1 MRDFVTFEEHV
12 EGVRRSLDGAAGV
25 PERWY
30 AAPTFYFGNP
40 YAMYGPHDDIP
51 MPPGS
56 SVLDFEL
63 EVAAV
68 IGKEGRDL
76 TPEQAR
82 DHIVGYTVFND
93 WSARD
98 LQSAEM
104 KVGLGPCKGK
114 DTATTLGPYLVTAD
128 ELGKYRDADGFL
140 RLALTAEING
150 EVVGKDLL
158 SNMSWTFE
166 EMVAYASR
174 GTVVRPGDVLG
185 SGTCGNGGCLAE
197 LWGVRGEQSP
207 PPLKPG
213 DTVTLTVEGIGS
225 VSNTVVVSPGPHDR
239 SRRPT
244 PHEGAA
250 VTDLHPKRLLG
261 RVVVVTGAAGG
272 QGAAETEALTREG
285 ARVIATDVTE
295 SPGCRRLDVTSEK
308 DWAELAADLGEAYGQ
323 VHGLVNNA
331 GITWRARIDDV
342 RPEDMAR
349 VHAVNVTGPLLGI
362 QHLAP
367 LMPPGSSIVNVGSSA
382 ALTGHYPVAYTV
394 SKWALR
400 GLSKTAAMELGPRGI
415 RLNTIHPGFIET
427 DMTASAAP
435 AFREANIRETPLGRT
450 GTVEE
455 VAPLVVFLLSDES
468 SFITGAEIPVDG
480 GLTAHGGVKS
490 ISDAL
495 HQ

>member
-1 MRDFVTFEEHV
+1 MRFATYEYRNRRQVAVVAEDGTLHPLPGVSSLTGLLVEGGGLPRLLDAGSAALDVPAGPHVSEVRLLAPLQPPTVRDFVTFEEHV
-12 EGVRRSLDGAAGV
+12 EGVRRSVDGAAGV

-68 IGKEGRDL
+68 VGKEGRDL

-150 EVVGKDLL
+150 EIVGKDLL

-166 EMVAYASR
+166 DMVAYASR
-174 GTVVRPGDVLG
+174 GTVVRPGDVFG

-225 VSNTVVVSPGPHDR
+225 VSNTVVAGPDLTTVPVA
-239 SRRPT
+239 RR
-244 PHEGAA
+244 
-250 VTDLHPKRLLG
+250 R
-261 RVVVVTGAAGG
+261 
-272 QGAAETEALTREG
+272 TRE
-285 ARVIATDVTE
+285 
-295 SPGCRRLDVTSEK
+295 
-308 DWAELAADLGEAYGQ
+308 
-323 VHGLVNNA
+323 
-331 GITWRARIDDV
+331 
-342 RPEDMAR
+342 RP
-349 VHAVNVTGPLLGI
+349 
-362 QHLAP
+362 
-367 LMPPGSSIVNVGSSA
+367 
-382 ALTGHYPVAYTV
+382 
-394 SKWALR
+394 
-400 GLSKTAAMELGPRGI
+400 
-415 RLNTIHPGFIET
+415 
-427 DMTASAAP
+427 
-435 AFREANIRETPLGRT
+435 
-450 GTVEE
+450 
-455 VAPLVVFLLSDES
+455 
-468 SFITGAEIPVDG
+468 
-480 GLTAHGGVKS
+480 
-490 ISDAL
+490 
-495 HQ
+495 

>member
-1 MRDFVTFEEHV
+1 MRFAAYEYRNRRHVAVVAEDGTLHPLPGVSSLTGLLAEGGGLPELLDAGSATLDVPAGPHISDVRLLVPLQPPTVRDFVTFEEHV
-12 EGVRRSLDGAAGV
+12 EGVRRSVDGASGV

-150 EVVGKDLL
+150 EVVGRDLL

-166 EMVAYASR
+166 EMAAYASR

-225 VSNTVVVSPGPHDR
+225 VSNTVVAGPD
-239 SRRPT
+239 P
-244 PHEGAA
+244 
-250 VTDLHPKRLLG
+250 VT
-261 RVVVVTGAAGG
+261 V
-272 QGAAETEALTREG
+272 
-285 ARVIATDVTE
+285 
-295 SPGCRRLDVTSEK
+295 
-308 DWAELAADLGEAYGQ
+308 
-323 VHGLVNNA
+323 
-331 GITWRARIDDV
+331 
-342 RPEDMAR
+342 
-349 VHAVNVTGPLLGI
+349 
-362 QHLAP
+362 
-367 LMPPGSSIVNVGSSA
+367 
-382 ALTGHYPVAYTV
+382 PVA
-394 SKWALR
+394 R
-400 GLSKTAAMELGPRGI
+400 R
-415 RLNTIHPGFIET
+415 
-427 DMTASAAP
+427 
-435 AFREANIRETPLGRT
+435 RT
-450 GTVEE
+450 RQR
-455 VAPLVVFLLSDES
+455 P
-468 SFITGAEIPVDG
+468 
-480 GLTAHGGVKS
+480 
-490 ISDAL
+490 
-495 HQ
+495 

>member
-1 MRDFVTFEEHV
+1 MRFATYEYRNRRQVAVVEEDGTLHPLPGVGSLTGLLTEGGGLPGLLDAGSAALDVPAGPHVSDVRLLPPLQPPTVRDFVTFEEHV
-12 EGVRRSLDGAAGV
+12 EGVRRSVDGAAGV

-30 AAPTFYFGNP
+30 AAPTFYFTNP
-40 YAMYGPHDDIP
+40 YAVYGPHDDIP
-51 MPPGS
+51 VPPGS

-82 DHIVGYTVFND
+82 DHIVGYTVLND

-128 ELGKYRDADGFL
+128 ELERYRDADGFL

-197 LWGVRGEQSP
+197 LWGVRGRQDP
-207 PPLKPG
+207 APLKPG

-225 VSNTVVVSPGPHDR
+225 VSNTVVSGVDPVPVATARRR
-239 SRRPT
+239 SRERP
-244 PHEGAA
+244 
-250 VTDLHPKRLLG
+250 
-261 RVVVVTGAAGG
+261 
-272 QGAAETEALTREG
+272 
-285 ARVIATDVTE
+285 
-295 SPGCRRLDVTSEK
+295 
-308 DWAELAADLGEAYGQ
+308 
-323 VHGLVNNA
+323 
-331 GITWRARIDDV
+331 
-342 RPEDMAR
+342 
-349 VHAVNVTGPLLGI
+349 
-362 QHLAP
+362 
-367 LMPPGSSIVNVGSSA
+367 
-382 ALTGHYPVAYTV
+382 
-394 SKWALR
+394 
-400 GLSKTAAMELGPRGI
+400 
-415 RLNTIHPGFIET
+415 
-427 DMTASAAP
+427 
-435 AFREANIRETPLGRT
+435 
-450 GTVEE
+450 
-455 VAPLVVFLLSDES
+455 
-468 SFITGAEIPVDG
+468 
-480 GLTAHGGVKS
+480 
-490 ISDAL
+490 
-495 HQ
+495 

>member
-12 EGVRRSLDGAAGV
+12 EGVRRSVDGAAGV

-51 MPPGS
+51 VPPGS

-225 VSNTVVVSPGPHDR
+225 VSNTVVAGPAPMTVPVA
-239 SRRPT
+239 RR
-244 PHEGAA
+244 
-250 VTDLHPKRLLG
+250 R
-261 RVVVVTGAAGG
+261 
-272 QGAAETEALTREG
+272 TRE
-285 ARVIATDVTE
+285 
-295 SPGCRRLDVTSEK
+295 
-308 DWAELAADLGEAYGQ
+308 
-323 VHGLVNNA
+323 
-331 GITWRARIDDV
+331 
-342 RPEDMAR
+342 RP
-349 VHAVNVTGPLLGI
+349 
-362 QHLAP
+362 
-367 LMPPGSSIVNVGSSA
+367 
-382 ALTGHYPVAYTV
+382 
-394 SKWALR
+394 
-400 GLSKTAAMELGPRGI
+400 
-415 RLNTIHPGFIET
+415 
-427 DMTASAAP
+427 
-435 AFREANIRETPLGRT
+435 
-450 GTVEE
+450 
-455 VAPLVVFLLSDES
+455 
-468 SFITGAEIPVDG
+468 
-480 GLTAHGGVKS
+480 
-490 ISDAL
+490 
-495 HQ
+495 